1 MYDIQSF
8 NLMELVFLKDL
19 ESNKLVFETKAKELG
34 MAKVNIFLKQFLY
47 IVLIVWKWRLFCN
60 VF

>member
-1 MYDIQSF
+1 MQSF

-19 ESNKLVFETKAKELG
+19 ESNKLVFETKAKKLG
-34 MAKVNIFLKQFLY
+34 TAKVNIFLKQFLY

>member
-1 MYDIQSF
+1 MQSF

-19 ESNKLVFETKAKELG
+19 ESNKLVFETKAKKLG